1 MKSSYK
7 EYDESYNKDLKI
19 ELYYHLGGMNY
30 FTGSGEK
37 RGFYLSVTPV
47 ERTKYEGGFTGESYT
62 AFTGTKKLILECSR
76 YSKKSEE
83 QSLKLMENDKQTLI
97 DHVVSKNN
105 LTKKEV
111 VT

>member
-1 MKSSYK
+1 MKSVLK
-7 EYDESYNKDLKI
+7 RYDESYNKDLKI

-47 ERTKYEGGFTGESYT
+47 ERTKYEGGITSESYT
-62 AFTGTKKLILECSR
+62 AFTGTKVCVLETSR
-76 YSKKSEE
+76 YSKKSETE
-83 QSLKLMENDKQTLI
+83 SIQLMEGQVQKLV

-105 LTKKEV
+105 LIKKEV
-111 VT
+111 MV